1 MYDRLWKNN
10 IGRAVMLSSN
20 LRLARSSQTCTSAAH
35 FFLHTPYPYHDFP
48 GRNKGDQNSE
58 QTCDSRP
65 RDLLSICNC
74 SGSCMVSCVAYF
86 VWHVNVSSHV
96 QFSGWRTEGVSDTCA
111 DGCTSWSRRQFFG
124 TNSPNVGFE
133 SKTTLTICTQP
144 FPHA

>member
-1 MYDRLWKNN
+1 MEEQHRPRGYAFVQFKTREVFTNMPFCCPL
-10 IGRAVMLSSN
+10 
-20 LRLARSSQTCTSAAH
+20 
-35 FFLHTPYPYHDFP
+35 FLHTPYPYHDFP
-48 GRNKGDQNSE
+48 GRNKGDQNPE